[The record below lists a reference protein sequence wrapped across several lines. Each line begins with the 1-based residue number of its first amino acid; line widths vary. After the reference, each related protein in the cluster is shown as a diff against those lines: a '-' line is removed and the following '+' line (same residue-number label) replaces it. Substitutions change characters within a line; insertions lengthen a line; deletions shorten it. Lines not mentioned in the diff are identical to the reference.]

1 MTHLSP
7 LEWPGGRYLGE
18 GNPCYIVA
26 EIGQNHNGCMAT
38 ARQLIDAA
46 ADAGVDAVKFC
57 KRDLASE
64 LTTEAFHQPYDNP
77 HSYGP
82 TYGEH
87 RRALEL
93 SREQH
98 AELSDYAAARG
109 VTYFSTA
116 CDARSVEDLELIEVP
131 FYKVASRDLTNLPLL
146 ECIAATGKPVVLSCG
161 MDGPDAIE
169 QALVIVRRAGSPV
182 VLLQCTSSY
191 PTAPADVNLRVIP
204 ALRQQFGVHI
214 GYSDHTL
221 GGAVA
226 LGAVALG
233 AVMIEK
239 HITLDRNQ
247 RGRDHACS
255 LTPAELKQFVA
266 DIRTVES
273 ALGDGIKRVP
283 ESVAA
288 AKARLGRSLVS
299 RCEIPRGMRVT
310 EDMLCLKS
318 AGCGLPWQQRQ
329 LLLGRVARRD
339 IPADAA
345 ISLADFE

>member
-1 MTHLSP
+1 MVELAP
-7 LEWPGGRYLGE
+7 LEWTAGRNLGI
-18 GNPCYIVA
+18 GWPCYLVA
-26 EIGQNHNGCMAT
+26 EIGQNHNGSMET
-38 ARQLIDAA
+38 ARKLIEAA
-46 ADAGVDAVKFC
+46 AAAGADAVKFC

-64 LTTEAFHQPYDNP
+64 LTAEASRRPYNNP
-77 HSYGP
+77 HSYGA

-98 AELSDYAAARG
+98 AELSDFAAAQG

-161 MDGPDAIE
+161 MDGPDAIH
-169 QALVIVRRAGSPV
+169 QALDVIRRVHSQV

-191 PTAPADVNLRVIP
+191 PADPRDANLRVIP
-204 ALRQQFGVHI
+204 ALRQQFGIHV

-221 GGAVA
+221 GGTVA

-239 HITLDRNQ
+239 HITLDRAL

-255 LTPAELKQFVA
+255 LTPSELRTFIA
-266 DIRTVES
+266 NIRTIEA

-283 ESVAA
+283 RSVSAA
-288 AKARLGRSLVS
+288 RARLGRSLVA
-299 RCEIPRGMRVT
+299 RCDIPRGACVT

-318 AGCGLPWQQRQ
+318 AGRGLPWQERQ
-329 LLLGRVARRD
+329 LVLGRVARRD
-339 IPADAA
+339 IAADDC
-345 ISLADFE
+345 LTVADVE

>member
-1 MTHLSP
+1 MTQLAP
-7 LEWPGGRYLGE
+7 LEWTAGRYLGE
-18 GNPCYIVA
+18 GHPCYIVA
-26 EIGQNHNGCMAT
+26 EIGQNHNGCMET
-38 ARQLIDAA
+38 ARKLIDAA
-46 ADAGVDAVKFC
+46 AYAGADAVKFC

-64 LTTEAFHQPYDNP
+64 LTAEAFHQPYNNP
-77 HSYGP
+77 HSYGR

-98 AELSDYAAARG
+98 AELSDYAASCG

-161 MDGPDAIE
+161 MDGLDAIE
-169 QALVIVRRAGSPV
+169 QALNVIRRSGSPV

-191 PTAPADVNLRVIP
+191 PTDPADVNLRVIP
-204 ALRQQFGVHI
+204 ALRQQFGIHI

-255 LTPAELKQFVA
+255 LTPVELKQFVA
-266 DIRTVES
+266 DIRTIEA

-288 AKARLGRSLVS
+288 AKARLGRSLVA
-299 RCEIPRGMRVT
+299 RCQIPRGMRVT

-318 AGCGLPWQQRQ
+318 AGKGLPWQQRQ

-345 ISLADFE
+345 LSLADVE

>member
-1 MTHLSP
+1 MTDLSP
-7 LEWPGGRYLGE
+7 LEWTTGRYLGQ
-18 GNPCYIVA
+18 GYPCYVVA
-26 EIGQNHNGCMAT
+26 EIGQNHNGCLQT

-46 ADAGVDAVKFC
+46 AEAGVDAVKFC
-57 KRDLASE
+57 KRDIDSE
-64 LTTEAFHQPYDNP
+64 LTAEAFQRPYNSP
-77 HSYGP
+77 HSYGR

-93 SREQH
+93 SRLQH
-98 AELSDYAAARG
+98 AELSDYAAAQG

-131 FYKVASRDLTNLPLL
+131 FYKVASRDLTNVPLL
-146 ECIAATGKPVVLSCG
+146 ECIAATAKPVILSCG
-161 MDGPDAIE
+161 MDGPDAIS
-169 QALVIVRRAGSPV
+169 QALDVVCREHSQV

-191 PTAPADVNLRVIP
+191 PTQPRDANLRAIP
-204 ALRQQFGVHI
+204 TLRQQFGIHV

-221 GGAVA
+221 GGTVT

-239 HITLDRNQ
+239 HITLDRSQ

-255 LTPAELKQFVA
+255 VTPAELRQLVA
-266 DIRTVES
+266 DIRTIEA

-283 ESVAA
+283 ECVAS
-288 AKARLGRSLVS
+288 AKERLGRSLVT
-299 RCEIPRGMRVT
+299 RCSIPRGMRVT

-318 AGCGLPWQQRQ
+318 AGQGLPWQERQR
-329 LLLGRVARRD
+329 LLGRIATRD
-339 IPADAA
+339 IPADACL
-345 ISLADFE
+345 SLTDVE

>member
-1 MTHLSP
+1 PSNQAGAGRTRIRASASLRHDSGCAAPQFAARWRRQSARSRTVQGGTLAVTHLSP

-46 ADAGVDAVKFC
+46 ADGRLDAGKFC

-131 FYKVASRDLTNLPLL
+131 FYK
-146 ECIAATGKPVVLSCG
+146 
-161 MDGPDAIE
+161 
-169 QALVIVRRAGSPV
+169 
-182 VLLQCTSSY
+182 
-191 PTAPADVNLRVIP
+191 
-204 ALRQQFGVHI
+204 
-214 GYSDHTL
+214 
-221 GGAVA
+221 
-226 LGAVALG
+226 
-233 AVMIEK
+233 
-239 HITLDRNQ
+239 
-247 RGRDHACS
+247 
-255 LTPAELKQFVA
+255 
-266 DIRTVES
+266 
-273 ALGDGIKRVP
+273 
-283 ESVAA
+283 
-288 AKARLGRSLVS
+288 
-299 RCEIPRGMRVT
+299 
-310 EDMLCLKS
+310 
-318 AGCGLPWQQRQ
+318 
-329 LLLGRVARRD
+329 
-339 IPADAA
+339 
-345 ISLADFE
+345 